1 MKLKCVICTT
11 VKLPGFGKNVLD
23 SFVKY
28 HLEIGFSHIY
38 IFFDDANDASIG
50 LIKAKYSINE
60 VTIFLPGDDL
70 KSKWSTMCLSYNDLW
85 PYVEDEVQARQ
96 RLNCEVALKEAYIK
110 NMTGCFTSIAMNY
123 FIQKPMTMFAFIFKN
138 SWMMGFTV

>member
-1 MKLKCVICTT
+1 MCDLHYSQVAW
-11 VKLPGFGKNVLD
+11 FGKEVLD

-28 HLEIGFSHIY
+28 REIGFSHIY

-70 KSKWSTMCLSYNDLW
+70 KSKWSTMCLSYNDLR

-96 RLNCEVALKEAYIK
+96 KTEL
-110 NMTGCFTSIAMNY
+110 
-123 FIQKPMTMFAFIFKN
+123 
-138 SWMMGFTV
+138 